1 MSNHVTIFPPGFV
14 MTQLGLTLEPKNNCG
29 LIKVARCGFSLGENH
44 EKGFRF
50 PDFLQR
56 GTSWEK

>member
-14 MTQLGLTLEPKNNCG
+14 MTRLGLTLEPKNNCG
-29 LIKVARCGFSLGENH
+29 LIKAARCVSLGENH
-44 EKGFRF
+44 EQGFRI

-56 GTSWEK
+56 GTGWQK